1 MVIVKVTMSNG
12 NTLCQYELNTVQD
25 GEEVLTNTKRAIKAI
40 NPDLDV
46 DIYDEQIIVLKLLFI
61 ISCTMLSV
69 IVLRIL
75 VELQMLR
82 SLPLLYPY
90 WGLQSFTKCY

>member
-40 NPDLDV
+40 NPNLDV
-46 DIYDEQIIVLKLLFI
+46 DIYDETNNSVEAVIHNIMFDVIAYCAKNTRWIADVLLPTTPLSLLGFAKF
-61 ISCTMLSV
+61 
-69 IVLRIL
+69 
-75 VELQMLR
+75 
-82 SLPLLYPY
+82 Y
-90 WGLQSFTKCY
+90 

>member
-25 GEEVLTNTKRAIKAI
+25 GEEVLANTKRAIKAI

-46 DIYDEQIIVLKLLFI
+46 DIYDDLDVDIYDE
-61 ISCTMLSV
+61 TNNSV
-69 IVLRIL
+69 EAVVHNIMYDVVGYCAKNTR
-75 VELQMLR
+75 
-82 SLPLLYPY
+82 
-90 WGLQSFTKCY
+90 